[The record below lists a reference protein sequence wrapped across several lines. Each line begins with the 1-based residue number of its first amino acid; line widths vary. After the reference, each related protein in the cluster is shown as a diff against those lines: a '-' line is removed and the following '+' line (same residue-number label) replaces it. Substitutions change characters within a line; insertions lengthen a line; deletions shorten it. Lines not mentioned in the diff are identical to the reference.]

1 MPKVPTKKVRYGN
14 RGMWLENAI
23 IHTNKQYRAKQLAR
37 IDKVPTDISYNTR
50 TNKAYYKSKGT
61 VDFTGLDK
69 EGRFIA
75 FDTKNTNGTSL
86 PLSNIKQHQV
96 DYLQEV
102 KAMNGSAF
110 FLIYF
115 SKYKEL
121 YRLDIATYLSAI
133 KILDRKSIPY
143 SFFNEFEP
151 IISKNG
157 ILFDYLGV
165 G

>member
-1 MPKVPTKKVRYGN
+1 MVRYGN

-69 EGRFIA
+69 DGRFIA

-96 DYLQEV
+96 DYLQEI

-110 FLIYF
+110 FLIYLIHY
-115 SKYKEL
+115 SLHLSIKETKL
-121 YRLDIATYLSAI
+121 
-133 KILDRKSIPY
+133 
-143 SFFNEFEP
+143 
-151 IISKNG
+151 
-157 ILFDYLGV
+157 
-165 G
+165 

>member
-1 MPKVPTKKVRYGN
+1 MPKVPSKKVRYGN

-61 VDFTGLDK
+61 VDFKGLDK

-96 DYLQEV
+96 DYLQEI

-133 KILDRKSIPY
+133 KVLDRKSIPY
-143 SFFNEFEP
+143 SFFDEFEP
-151 IISKNG
+151 IRSKNG